1 LLTDAG
7 GVRHVALRR
16 HRWLALL
23 CFSFLSLTLHA
34 AQPDTAAVHSKTLDN
49 GLEVF
54 VKVDRR
60 APVAVAMLWYRVG
73 AMDETS
79 GTTGVAHVLEHMM
92 FQGTQDVGP
101 GEFAKK
107 IAEVGGQSNAFTSSD
122 YTGYYQQLRNSDLEL
137 AIRLEADRMANL
149 QLDEDEFR
157 KELRVVME
165 ERRQRV
171 DDNPRALTF
180 ERLNAAMYLAHPYH
194 HPVIG
199 WMNDLESL
207 QLGDARAWYE
217 NWYVPNNA
225 ALVVAGDVNPQEV
238 FVLAEKYYGPIKAR
252 PLPVRKPQ
260 EEPVQKG
267 IRRIVVN
274 APAHIPEVT
283 MAYHVPRV
291 KDVEADQDPYAL
303 SILAGVLDGY
313 SAARLERELVKSKRV
328 AVSVSSDYN
337 GLRRGPG
344 AFYVSFSPAQG
355 KTVEDVERAWRD
367 QLALL
372 IDKGVTED
380 ELRTVKAQ
388 VIAAQVYSEDSIYG
402 QASRI
407 GRMRSL
413 GLPPDAAIRITQ
425 KLREVT
431 AEQVREVA
439 RKYLVDDRL
448 TVAVLEPIA
457 QPDKARANEPVQ
469 AVVK

>member
-1 LLTDAG
+1 
-7 GVRHVALRR
+7 
-16 HRWLALL
+16 
-23 CFSFLSLTLHA
+23 
-34 AQPDTAAVHSKTLDN
+34 
-49 GLEVF
+49 
-54 VKVDRR
+54 
-60 APVAVAMLWYRVG
+60 
-73 AMDETS
+73 
-79 GTTGVAHVLEHMM
+79 
-92 FQGTQDVGP
+92 
-101 GEFAKK
+101 
-107 IAEVGGQSNAFTSSD
+107 
-122 YTGYYQQLRNSDLEL
+122 
-137 AIRLEADRMANL
+137 
-149 QLDEDEFR
+149 
-157 KELRVVME
+157 
-165 ERRQRV
+165 
-171 DDNPRALTF
+171 
-180 ERLNAAMYLAHPYH
+180 MYLAHPYH

-291 KDVEADQDPYAL
+291 KDVGADQDPYAL